1 MKPDLIDRVEHACQ
15 DLLAAGQPVTFAE
28 VSDRVG
34 TGRATLYRRPELR
47 SLIEEHRRHDRDPRT
62 LTGLATQI
70 EHLYATLEGLAAKVR
85 RYEEQLRHLSR
96 RK

>member
-1 MKPDLIDRVEHACQ
+1 MNLDLIDRIEHACQ
-15 DLLAAGQPVTFAE
+15 DLLAAGQPITFAE
-28 VSDRVG
+28 VSSRVG
-34 TGRATLYRRPELR
+34 AGRATLYRRPELR

-70 EHLYATLEGLAAKVR
+70 EQLHATLEALATKVR
-85 RYEEQLRHLSR
+85 RHEEQLRQLNR